1 MRIAILDPA
10 AGISGD
16 MTLGALLS
24 LGVPVSWLEE
34 LPARLGIGDI
44 SVSVRDVR
52 RAGITCRQVQFD
64 IPEQPHGRH
73 VGDLVQLVERA
84 PISDWVKERAVR
96 AFRLVGEA
104 EGRVHGVAPEK
115 VHLHEV
121 GAVDALLDIVGAIE
135 GFERLGVQ
143 ALDHCPVAV
152 GQGWVESAHGRLP
165 VPAPATAILL
175 EGLEVTSTGHVE
187 GEATTPTGAALLRV
201 LSAGAPPDRWR
212 MVSSGWGAGQRDPKP
227 YPNALRILLA
237 ETASEAG
244 RVVLLATDVD
254 DMSPEYV
261 EPLRQAL
268 MSAGALDV
276 QTWQVQMKKGR
287 SGFRVEVMAPETL
300 ADAVTAELFRHSTTA
315 GVRRWIAERAT
326 LPRHQLTVRLDGV
339 AVRVEVLDG
348 GAIRGKPKFEDQ
360 RKKDLA
366 DAQRVLTQAV
376 TGDQDKNPAAW
387 YYLGRYYVMTDDPQG
402 VDSAFRHAEAL
413 KHECAVDIG
422 LWRRYLWVP
431 AFNAGIAAWQA
442 NHSDS
447 AIASFRRS
455 NALLPNEPTG
465 FKYSAILFY
474 NAGQSDSALFYF
486 RRAADVAATDPKF
499 ASDRKDALYNLGR
512 IQHSQQKLAEAQ
524 ATYHE
529 YLKIY
534 PNDPEIMAALGSI
547 YMQRS
552 SKEPAY
558 KDSAFTM
565 YRQIVSKGDSM
576 GYYQLYR
583 VGAEI
588 SQSVPEDPDTSAA
601 GASCRSAARAKRP
614 PPPLAR
620 IRATCDSTSRAMAK
634 AYFASSQEAFTLAAQ
649 ALSAALRINPYYRET
664 LIFLAN
670 TSLGLHDSVNSL
682 AMSRRL
688 LSVVPMNRPSIN
700 VMAYAQQQNHQIDSA
715 LYYYKIADST
725 LVGDVAITLF
735 DSTDAGRDVKVMV
748 TNTRERP
755 NQPYNIVF
763 EFLNLQGQVVATDTV
778 KVAQAPPGQ
787 AQQFEVKPA
796 GPSIAAWRY
805 KKQ

>member
-1 MRIAILDPA
+1 MR
-10 AGISGD
+10 
-16 MTLGALLS
+16 TVRNLS
-24 LGVPVSWLEE
+24 
-34 LPARLGIGDI
+34 
-44 SVSVRDVR
+44 
-52 RAGITCRQVQFD
+52 
-64 IPEQPHGRH
+64 
-73 VGDLVQLVERA
+73 
-84 PISDWVKERAVR
+84 
-96 AFRLVGEA
+96 
-104 EGRVHGVAPEK
+104 
-115 VHLHEV
+115 
-121 GAVDALLDIVGAIE
+121 
-135 GFERLGVQ
+135 
-143 ALDHCPVAV
+143 
-152 GQGWVESAHGRLP
+152 
-165 VPAPATAILL
+165 
-175 EGLEVTSTGHVE
+175 
-187 GEATTPTGAALLRV
+187 V
-201 LSAGAPPDRWR
+201 L
-212 MVSSGWGAGQRDPKP
+212 MLCV
-227 YPNALRILLA
+227 
-237 ETASEAG
+237 
-244 RVVLLATDVD
+244 
-254 DMSPEYV
+254 
-261 EPLRQAL
+261 
-268 MSAGALDV
+268 
-276 QTWQVQMKKGR
+276 
-287 SGFRVEVMAPETL
+287 
-300 ADAVTAELFRHSTTA
+300 
-315 GVRRWIAERAT
+315 
-326 LPRHQLTVRLDGV
+326 LTVRLAAQQQQQQQQQAGRWADPKCD
-339 AVRVEVLDG
+339 L
-348 GAIRGKPKFEDQ
+348 KPGHFLVNQGYMYLKSATTTKFEDQ

-552 SKEPAY
+552 SKEPGY
-558 KDSAFTM
+558 KDSAFTI

-670 TSLGLHDSVNSL
+670 TSLGLHDSVNAL

-688 LSVVPMNRPSIN
+688 LSVDPMNRQSIKI
-700 VMAYAQQQNHQIDSA
+700 MAYAQQQNHQIDSA

>member
-1 MRIAILDPA
+1 MR
-10 AGISGD
+10 
-16 MTLGALLS
+16 TVRNLS
-24 LGVPVSWLEE
+24 
-34 LPARLGIGDI
+34 
-44 SVSVRDVR
+44 
-52 RAGITCRQVQFD
+52 
-64 IPEQPHGRH
+64 
-73 VGDLVQLVERA
+73 
-84 PISDWVKERAVR
+84 
-96 AFRLVGEA
+96 
-104 EGRVHGVAPEK
+104 
-115 VHLHEV
+115 
-121 GAVDALLDIVGAIE
+121 
-135 GFERLGVQ
+135 
-143 ALDHCPVAV
+143 
-152 GQGWVESAHGRLP
+152 
-165 VPAPATAILL
+165 
-175 EGLEVTSTGHVE
+175 
-187 GEATTPTGAALLRV
+187 V
-201 LSAGAPPDRWR
+201 L
-212 MVSSGWGAGQRDPKP
+212 MLCV
-227 YPNALRILLA
+227 
-237 ETASEAG
+237 
-244 RVVLLATDVD
+244 
-254 DMSPEYV
+254 
-261 EPLRQAL
+261 
-268 MSAGALDV
+268 
-276 QTWQVQMKKGR
+276 
-287 SGFRVEVMAPETL
+287 
-300 ADAVTAELFRHSTTA
+300 
-315 GVRRWIAERAT
+315 
-326 LPRHQLTVRLDGV
+326 LTVRLAAQQQQQQQQQAGRWADPKCD
-339 AVRVEVLDG
+339 L
-348 GAIRGKPKFEDQ
+348 KPGHFLVNQGYMYLKSATTTKFEDQ

-442 NHSDS
+442 NHNDS

-547 YMQRS
+547 YMQLS

-634 AYFASSQEAFTLAAQ
+634 AYFASSQEAFALAAQ

-670 TSLGLHDSVNSL
+670 TSLGLHDSVNAL

-688 LSVVPMNRPSIN
+688 LSVDPMNRQSIKI
-700 VMAYAQQQNHQIDSA
+700 MAYAQQQNHQIDSA